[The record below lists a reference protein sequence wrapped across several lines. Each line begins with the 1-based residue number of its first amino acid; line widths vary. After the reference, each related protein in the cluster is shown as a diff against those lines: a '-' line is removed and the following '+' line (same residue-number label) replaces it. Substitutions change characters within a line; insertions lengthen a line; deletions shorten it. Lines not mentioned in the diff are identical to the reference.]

1 MGRILKSMLFFT
13 VFFSLYLLGNFYI
26 LWRLS
31 TLFGVR
37 RGWLLYSLVII
48 VTFSYMAAAL
58 LDSVFA
64 NGLTRVLCGLTV
76 SWMGVGL
83 FLLCGLLIYEVIN
96 ILVNPPPFWAGV
108 VIAGFVACLTVIAN
122 INTRTLHIR
131 TLDIPAPV
139 DMDIVQLSDIH
150 VGSVGEDYLRRV
162 VDKTNSLSPD
172 LVLITGDLM
181 DPAGRPRNAP
191 FASLNDLKAPV
202 YFVTGNHERYTG
214 VEKAMELLKDT
225 KVVPLRNSVA
235 DFNGLQLAGIDD
247 SADKKHVEKV
257 IGTLNID
264 RSKFSI
270 LMYHHP
276 EGLEAAAN
284 AGINLMLSG
293 HTHNGQI
300 VPFNFVIHWL
310 HPRTKGLF
318 EYGNCKLFVTTGT
331 GYWGP
336 PMRLG
341 SQCEIVLV
349 KLRKQL

>member
-1 MGRILKSMLFFT
+1 MLFFT
-13 VFFSLYLLGNFYI
+13 VFFSIYLVGNFYI

-31 TLFGVR
+31 TLFGVG
-37 RGWLLYSLVII
+37 RGWFFYAIVIFL
-48 VTFSYMAAAL
+48 TFSYIAAAF

-64 NGLTRVLCGLTV
+64 NGITRALCLLTV
-76 SWMGVGL
+76 SWMGIGL
-83 FLLCGLLIYEVIN
+83 LLLCTILIYEVIN
-96 ILVNPPPFWAGV
+96 IFVNPPPFWSGV
-108 VIAGFVACLTVIAN
+108 AVITFVACLTVIAN

-139 DMDIVQLSDIH
+139 NMDIVQLSDIH
-150 VGSVGEDYLRRV
+150 VGSVSEDYLRRV
-162 VDKTNSLSPD
+162 VEKTNSLSPD

-181 DPAGRPRNAP
+181 DPASRPRNAP
-191 FASLNDLKAPV
+191 FAPLNDLKAPV

-214 VEKAMELLKDT
+214 VKKAMELLKDT
-225 KVVPLRNSVA
+225 KVIPLRNTVA
-235 DFNGLQLAGIDD
+235 DFNGIQLAGIDD
-247 SADKKHVEKV
+247 SADKKHVDKV
-257 IGTLNID
+257 IGGLNID

-300 VPFNFVIHWL
+300 FPFNFVIYLL
-310 HPRTKGLF
+310 HPRKKGLF
-318 EYGNCKLFVTTGT
+318 EHGNCKLFVTTGT
-331 GYWGP
+331 GFWGP

-341 SQCEIVLV
+341 SNCEIVLI
-349 KLRKQL
+349 KLRKQQN

>member
-1 MGRILKSMLFFT
+1 MLFFT
-13 VFFSLYLLGNFYI
+13 IFFSIYLLGNFYI
-26 LWRLS
+26 LWRLG
-31 TLFGVR
+31 TLFGVK

-48 VTFSYMAAAL
+48 VTFSYIAAAF

-64 NGLTRVLCGLTV
+64 NGLTRALCCLTV
-76 SWMGVGL
+76 SWMGAGL
-83 FLLCGLLIYEVIN
+83 LLLCTLLIYEVVSIF
-96 ILVNPPPFWAGV
+96 INPPPFWAGV
-108 VIAGFVACLTVIAN
+108 VIVSFVACLTVFTN
-122 INTRTLHIR
+122 INTRTLHLKQIE
-131 TLDIPAPV
+131 IPASV
-139 DMDIVQLSDIH
+139 DMNIVQLSDIH
-150 VGSVGEDYLRRV
+150 VGSVGDDYLRRV

-181 DPAGRPRNAP
+181 DPVGRPRNAP
-191 FASLNDLKAPV
+191 FAPLNDLKAPV

-225 KVVPLRNSVA
+225 KVIPLRNTA
-235 DFNGLQLAGIDD
+235 INFNGIQLVGIDD
-247 SADKKHVEKV
+247 SADYRHVEKV

-300 VPFNFVIHWL
+300 FPFNFVIHWL

-331 GYWGP
+331 GFWGP

-341 SQCEIVLV
+341 SQCEMVLI
-349 KLRKQL
+349 KLRKQT